1 MAYVTSMKTNFK
13 VEIDG
18 IDYGNFTTV
27 TGMGGTAEVSDDIGG
42 MDRRPRKIPGKVN
55 FENVVLTR
63 NCDPADMKLKD
74 WWKTVERGDKQAVRK
89 AVSIVLFDLTGTK
102 EVARRNL
109 FECIPC
115 GWNMSDLN
123 ANENGLLTESLTIVY
138 EDAEWK

>member
-1 MAYVTSMKTNFK
+1 MPYVSTNKTNFK

-27 TGMGGTAEVSDDIGG
+27 TGLGSTAEVSNDIGG
-42 MDRRPRKIPGKVN
+42 MDRRPRKVPGKVN

-63 NCDPADMKLKD
+63 NCDPSDFKLRE
-74 WWKTVERGDKQAVRK
+74 WWKTVESGNKKAVRK
-89 AVSIVLFDLTGTK
+89 AVSIIIFDITGTK
-102 EVARRNL
+102 ELSRRNL

-115 GWNMSDLN
+115 AWSMSDLN
-123 ANENGLLTESLTIVY
+123 ANENGLLTESLTVVY

>member
-1 MAYVTSMKTNFK
+1 MSYSSTMKTNFK

-27 TGMGGTAEVSDDIGG
+27 TGLGGTAEISDDIGG
-42 MDRRPRKIPGKVN
+42 MDRRPRKLPGKVN

-63 NCDPADMKLKD
+63 NCDPTDMKLRD
-74 WWKTVERGDKQAVRK
+74 WWKTVERGDKAAVRK
-89 AVSIVLFDLTGTK
+89 AVSIVLFDITGTK

-115 GWNMSDLN
+115 GWSMSDLN